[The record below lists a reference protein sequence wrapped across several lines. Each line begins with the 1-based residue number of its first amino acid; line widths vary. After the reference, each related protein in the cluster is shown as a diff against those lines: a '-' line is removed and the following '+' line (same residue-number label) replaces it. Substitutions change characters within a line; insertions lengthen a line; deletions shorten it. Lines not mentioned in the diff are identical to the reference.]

1 MEASGD
7 VLGVEE
13 KNKFFDQSCPE
24 IGPAVPL
31 NKTFFLLLLCSYIFI
46 SSFIGSVPNPDEEC
60 GSCFLLIS
68 QELFT

>member
-7 VLGVEE
+7 VLGGEE

-24 IGPAVPL
+24 IGSA
-31 NKTFFLLLLCSYIFI
+31 
-46 SSFIGSVPNPDEEC
+46 PNPDEEC